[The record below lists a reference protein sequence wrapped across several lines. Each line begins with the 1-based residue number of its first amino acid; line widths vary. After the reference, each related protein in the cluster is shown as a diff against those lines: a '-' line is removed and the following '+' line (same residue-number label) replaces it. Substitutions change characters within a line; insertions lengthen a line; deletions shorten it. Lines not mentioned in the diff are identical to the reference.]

1 MKTLSSGIILF
12 AKKNPVLNGQFKEFY
27 RLIDQFHRSDSKILA
42 LSIKISL
49 TINGKVLKQHL
60 LLGSDEFH

>member
-42 LSIKISL
+42 LSSIIYQNQPYDKRKS
-49 TINGKVLKQHL
+49 TKAASSSRV
-60 LLGSDEFH
+60 